1 MKRAISFAIAVVM
14 IFAFAC
20 PAFAAD
26 NDFVGSITY
35 KDGPAIVSVEI
46 EGQRHDAC
54 VTISSIAQARAKS
67 TDITQE
73 ERDLLLEVY
82 EKLNDGTMDP
92 GLGDDY
98 VIRELVDINFKHA
111 ACRELSDHQPKIQE
125 LAKPEVTLTLVLR
138 LGIAASDDII
148 VKAYKEGKWI
158 DIETTNNGDGTV
170 SCTFD
175 HFCPVL
181 FAVKGSGSSSV
192 PPQTGDVAGQQLALW
207 IGLMAVATA
216 GLVSVIVVASRK
228 KVH

>member
-1 MKRAISFAIAVVM
+1 MKRAISLAIALVM

-26 NDFVGSITY
+26 NEFVGSITY
-35 KDGPAIVSVEI
+35 KDSPVLVSAEMDG
-46 EGQRHDAC
+46 ERHDSC
-54 VTISSIAQARAKS
+54 IVVTSIAQAKAKT

-82 EKLNDGTMDP
+82 EKLNDGSMDP

-111 ACRELSDHQPKIQE
+111 ACRQITEHQPKIEE
-125 LAKPEVTLTLVLR
+125 LAKPDVTITLTLG

-148 VKAYKEGKWI
+148 VKAYKEGKWV
-158 DIETTNNGDGTV
+158 DIPTTNNGNGTV
-170 SCTFD
+170 SCTFE

-181 FAVKGSGSSSV
+181 FAVKGGSTSV

-207 IGLMAVATA
+207 ISLMVVASA
-216 GLVSVIVVASRK
+216 GVVTVIVLASRK
-228 KVH
+228 KA